1 MVVNNDGRF
10 LLFLDQ
16 WVYSKM
22 IEQVSNDQFVDGR
35 FIFLLL
41 FVDDFESRFLKSNN
55 DLDNK
60 IYRTRNL
67 PFRRRQNG

>member
-22 IEQVSNDQFVDGR
+22 IEQVLKDQFVDGR
-35 FIFLLL
+35 FNFFLLL
-41 FVDDFESRFLKSNN
+41 FVDDLSREF
-55 DLDNK
+55 
-60 IYRTRNL
+60 
-67 PFRRRQNG
+67 